1 MFEPENIKKRKKVVL
16 YCDHW
21 QNGGVE
27 AYLMN
32 QLRHWDLSK
41 MECSILT
48 AEKTTEIYDKE
59 LQKLKVPHFVLLE
72 GESPSPILRIL
83 KTFRAFKRFLKE
95 HSCDI
100 LYLNLTNS
108 VTMRYAKVAKRLGI
122 PRRIIHSH
130 SSGIQPGAA
139 YGIKIT
145 AHKAAKRYYAN
156 VATDWWAC
164 SDVAADFLFLSQ
176 KKDKIVFIPN
186 AIETER
192 FCFGESKRAQLRQQL
207 FGHDN
212 IKVIGTVGRCSAE
225 KNQAFLLKVFA
236 RAYVH
241 MPDARLLLI
250 GDGALRLS
258 LEEQARTLRIS
269 DVCLFYGFTEDVAPL
284 YSAMDVFCLPS
295 VVEGFGIVALEAQ
308 AAGCQCLLSDVVP
321 KQTKVL
327 ETTQYLPLDIQ
338 VWVQRLM
345 NALQQSCDKDVRQG
359 AAGQVKSM
367 GFDIAD
373 CAKKTQRLLL
383 ETADDGDSIS

>member
-1 MFEPENIKKRKKVVL
+1 MKHIVL

-59 LQKLKVPHFVLLE
+59 LQKLKVPHFVLLK
-72 GESPSPILRIL
+72 GESSSPILRIL
-83 KTFRAFKRFLKE
+83 KTFRAFKLFLQE

-108 VTMRYAKVAKRLGI
+108 VTMRYAKIAKRLGI

-145 AHKAAKRYYAN
+145 AHKAAKSYYAN
-156 VATDWWAC
+156 VPTDRWAC
-164 SDVAADFLFLSQ
+164 SDLAANFLFLSQ

-192 FCFGESKRAQLRQQL
+192 FCFDESKRAQLRQQL

-225 KNQAFLLKVFA
+225 KNQAFLLEIFA

-250 GDGALRLS
+250 GDGALRRS
-258 LEEQARTLRIS
+258 LEEQARTLGVS

-295 VVEGFGIVALEAQ
+295 VVEGFPVVALEAQ
-308 AAGCQCLLSDVVP
+308 TAGCQCFLSDTLS
-321 KQTKVL
+321 KQVGVL
-327 ETTQYLPLDIQ
+327 HTVQYLPLDTH

-345 NALQQSCDKDVRQG
+345 NALQHPCDRDVRQD
-359 AAGQVKSM
+359 AADQVKSK

-373 CAKKTQRLLL
+373 CAKRTQRLLL
-383 ETADDGDSIS
+383 GTADDGDYVS